1 MRRASASAWKR
12 VKLVLVLLGL
22 AGVLLVLPSRFTA
35 PARVLFN
42 EAAGPV
48 ETGVFQQGGRA
59 LAASGTLADMFLQ
72 KDRERA
78 LSGEVEQLRNAN
90 AALTDEARRLQDML
104 RSVEKVSLK
113 GTAFRAVRAPVSS
126 YDASAMRRSITVRA
140 GSNDGVA
147 RGLAVTADGALV
159 GIVSEAGASECR
171 VRLITDPAS
180 AVACRVSRT
189 RALCILQGTGGKECR
204 AEWLDRDSFV
214 EQGDVLVTTAL
225 RVNERSELRTP
236 EGLPAATVLKVRTGE
251 MHPLFLSVEA
261 IPRANLNR
269 LEGVEIFIPQG

>member
-1 MRRASASAWKR
+1 
-12 VKLVLVLLGL
+12 L
-22 AGVLLVLPSRFTA
+22 LLVLPSRFTA

-59 LAASGTLADMFLQ
+59 LSASGTLADMFLQ

-78 LSGEVEQLRNAN
+78 LSGEVERLRNEN
-90 AALTDEARRLQDML
+90 AALTDEARRLRDGL
-104 RSVEKVSLK
+104 RSVEKLSLK
-113 GTAFRAVRAPVSS
+113 GSAFRAVRAPVSS

-147 RGLAVTADGALV
+147 RGLAVTAGGAFV
-159 GIVSEAGASECR
+159 GVVNEVGASECR

-180 AVACRVSRT
+180 GVPCRVSRT
-189 RALCILQGTGGKECR
+189 RSLCILQGTGGEECR

-214 EQGDVLVTTAL
+214 EQGDLLVTTTL
-225 RVNERSELRTP
+225 RVHERSGLQIP
-236 EGLPAATVLKVRTGE
+236 EGLPAASVLKVRPGD

-261 IPRANLNR
+261 APRVNLNR
-269 LEGVEIFIPQG
+269 LEAVEILIPE